1 MGKIKVGQENSTPIE
16 LYYEDRGT
24 GQPVVLI
31 HGWPLNGASW
41 EKQAAALLDEG
52 YRVITY
58 DRRGFGR
65 SDQPSVGYD
74 YNTFASDLNTIL
86 TELDLNDCIICGF
99 SMGSGEVTRYLGR
112 YGSERIAKAI
122 GIGVV
127 PPFLLKT
134 DDNPEG
140 VPGDVFEGIKQGIL
154 ADRPAF
160 ITEFFKNFYNL
171 DETLGSLIS
180 EEAVRNSWNVAT
192 QASPVGTVK
201 CVDAWIEDF
210 REDVEKIDVPTLIIH
225 GNADRILPI
234 EVTGDRL
241 SKMIAD
247 AKYKVIDGAGHGLLW
262 THADEVNKAI
272 LEFLGAESKTAAG

>member
-74 YNTFASDLNTIL
+74 YNTFASDLNTLL
-86 TELDLNDCIICGF
+86 TELDLNGCIICGF

-171 DETLGSLIS
+171 DETLGTLIS

-192 QASPVGTVK
+192 HASAVGTVK

-262 THADEVNKAI
+262 THADEVNTAI

>member
-24 GQPVVLI
+24 GQPIVLI

-41 EKQAAALLDEG
+41 EKQAAALLDAG

-74 YNTFASDLNTIL
+74 YNTFASDLNTLL

-160 ITEFFKNFYNL
+160 ITEFIKNFYNL

-192 QASPVGTVK
+192 QASAVGTVK

-262 THADEVNKAI
+262 THADEVNTAI
-272 LEFLGAESKTAAG
+272 LEFVGAESKTAAG